1 VRQQRRP
8 HRRNGHAATRIPIA
22 ECSSCATRAEICFYN
37 RHTSKTATSKLYK
50 YVPCACA
57 SLSLSLSLRLS
68 LSLSLSLSLT
78 HSRSYSLVVY
88 TVSRRCRQGAA
99 RGRGEWRTRCAAG
112 NPPRLRTVSCV
123 YDEPAAEALIASAM
137 IAVVLAQSNAT
148 QRQQM
153 MYKQQRSIVPF
164 ARPFYF
170 ALLPTLT
177 INAPKVHH
185 LEASDP
191 KPTRNIKHGAR
202 HRQSHAAID
211 SACWFA

>member
-112 NPPRLRTVSCV
+112 DPPRLRTVSCV

-137 IAVVLAQSNAT
+137 IAVVLALGAT
-148 QRQQM
+148 QRNATAADDVQTAAQH
-153 MYKQQRSIVPF
+153 RSIRSSF
-164 ARPFYF
+164 
-170 ALLPTLT
+170 LLRSPTDT
-177 INAPKVHH
+177 HNKRSQSPSPRGVRSKTH
-185 LEASDP
+185 
-191 KPTRNIKHGAR
+191 TKH
-202 HRQSHAAID
+202 
-211 SACWFA
+211 